1 MSVLD
6 NPDVGP
12 VTSLDRDIDML
23 RFATAGSV
31 DDGKSTLVGRLLHD
45 SKSVLADTLEAVE
58 RASRDRGGDG
68 LELALLT
75 DGLRAE
81 REQGITIDVAY
92 RYFTTIRR
100 KFVLADTPGHVQY
113 TRNMVT
119 GASTAELVVILIDA
133 RKGVVEQ
140 TRRHLVVAA
149 LLGVRHLVLAVNK
162 MDLVDFDRDVFDR
175 IAADF
180 SVAAEA
186 LGIRNHVVI
195 PVSAIQGDNV
205 VEPSTAM
212 PWYSGP
218 TLLDHLETV
227 PVGIDAS
234 TQVTRFPVQ
243 YIVLSA
249 DHRGYAGQ
257 LASGVLRRGDEVVVL
272 PSGHRTTVVSIDTF
286 DGSLEEAH
294 APQSISVRLAD
305 EFDVGR
311 GDLLVRPGEEPRLVQ
326 EFDATI
332 CQLSDRL
339 LRTGDRLLVKHTT
352 KVVKAVV
359 ASVNYRL
366 DIETLERAESIDSL
380 GLNEIG
386 GVTLRVASPLAVD
399 EYIDDH
405 LTGSFLLIDEH
416 DGQTLAAGL
425 VGDPIA
431 VASLPV

>member
-1 MSVLD
+1 V
-6 NPDVGP
+6 NAVPA
-12 VTSLDRDIDML
+12 LDRDVDML

-92 RYFTTIRR
+92 RYFTTARR

-149 LLGVRHLVLAVNK
+149 LLGVRHIVLAVNK
-162 MDLVDFDRDVFDR
+162 MDLVGYDHAVFDA

-180 SVAAEA
+180 SAAAEA
-186 LGIRNHVVI
+186 LGVREHMVI
-195 PVSAIQGDNV
+195 PVSAAQGDNV
-205 VEPSTAM
+205 VEPSMSM

-227 PVGIDAS
+227 PVGVDAS
-234 TQVTRFPVQ
+234 LQSTRFPVQ
-243 YIVLSA
+243 YVIRSA
-249 DHRGYAGQ
+249 DYRGYAGQ
-257 LASGVLRRGDEVVVL
+257 VASGILRTGDEVVVL
-272 PSGHRTTVVSIDTF
+272 PGGHRTRIISIDTF
-286 DGSLEEAH
+286 DGPLEEAH
-294 APQSISVRLAD
+294 APQSVSVRLAD

-311 GDLLVRPGEEPRLVQ
+311 GDLLVHPGEEPKLVT

-332 CQLSDRL
+332 CQLSDRP
-339 LRTGDRLLVKHTT
+339 LRAGDRVLVKHTT

-359 ASVNYRL
+359 SSLNYLL
-366 DIETLERAESIDSL
+366 DIETLARTESPATL
-380 GLNEIG
+380 ELNEIG
-386 GVTLRVASPLAVD
+386 GVTLRVASPLAID
-399 EYIDDH
+399 EYVGDR
-405 LTGSFLLIDEH
+405 LTGSFLVIDVH

-425 VGDPIA
+425 VGDPIPS
-431 VASLPV
+431 ASLPA